1 MLTRKTKYALLE
13 RRPAASTPA
22 SAAADAL
29 PDEAELTQAVLAAAK
44 GLRWGS
50 IEIVLHDGRVVQVS
64 RTEKKRI
71 VK

>member
-1 MLTRKTKYALLE
+1 M
-13 RRPAASTPA
+13 SS
-22 SAAADAL
+22 SAARSAGVPPVPTDDVS
-29 PDEAELTQAVLAAAK
+29 PDEAELTRAVLAAAK

-50 IEIVLHDGRVVQVS
+50 IEIVLHDGHVVQIS